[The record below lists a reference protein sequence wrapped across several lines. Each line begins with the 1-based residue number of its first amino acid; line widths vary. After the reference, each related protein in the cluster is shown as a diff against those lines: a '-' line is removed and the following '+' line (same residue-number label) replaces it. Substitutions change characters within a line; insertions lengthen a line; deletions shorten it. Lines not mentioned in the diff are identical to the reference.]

1 MFPPSEKK
9 KGAFIPARVS
19 SVTIATAGQTMLSIR
34 NTSPWLL
41 WLALLL
47 GVGALF
53 DSSSLAG
60 QNDSWDDDLKTT
72 SAPGGRTFNATC
84 AGCHGLDGRGS
95 DKGADIAAS
104 AKVRRLS
111 DSQVSSIISNGIPGT
126 GMPPFHTLSAQQI
139 SLLVGYLRILEGKL
153 DARTPPG
160 DRTRGKE
167 IFFGKG
173 ECSTCHMLS
182 GEGGFLGPDLSAY
195 GSSMSAKAIRD
206 EIVRPDRIEGA
217 GYRSAAITTRD
228 GDRMEGVV
236 RNEDNFSLQLQT
248 KDGSFH
254 FFQKTELRSVEPFGH
269 SVMPTD
275 YRQRLSPDELKD
287 LVSYLMNGSLARPG
301 PTSRKSEDPP
311 Q

>member
-1 MFPPSEKK
+1 
-9 KGAFIPARVS
+9 VS
-19 SVTIATAGQTMLSIR
+19 SVTIATAGQTMLSSR
-34 NTSPWLL
+34 NSSPLLL
-41 WLALLL
+41 WLALLVC
-47 GVGALF
+47 VGALF
-53 DSSSLAG
+53 GSSSLAR
-60 QNDSWDDDLKTT
+60 QNDSWEDDLKTT
-72 SAPGGRTFNATC
+72 SAPGGRTFNSTC

-95 DKGADIAAS
+95 DKGANIAAS

-126 GMPPFHTLSAQQI
+126 GMPPFHTLSARQI

-173 ECSTCHMLS
+173 ECSSCHMLS

-195 GSSMSAKAIRD
+195 GSSMSATAIRD
-206 EIVRPDRIEGA
+206 EIVRPDRIEAA

-228 GDRMEGVV
+228 GDRMEGVI

-254 FFQKTELRSVEPFGH
+254 FFQKTELRSVEPLGH
-269 SVMPTD
+269 SVMPAD
-275 YRQRLSPDELKD
+275 YRQRLSPDELND
-287 LVSYLMNGSLARPG
+287 LVSYLMNGSLARQAQ
-301 PTSRKSEDPP
+301 TSHKSQDPP

>member
-1 MFPPSEKK
+1 
-9 KGAFIPARVS
+9 
-19 SVTIATAGQTMLSIR
+19 MLSSR
-34 NTSPWLL
+34 NSSPWWL
-41 WLALLL
+41 WFALLL
-47 GVGALF
+47 WGCAFLT
-53 DSSSLAG
+53 SSSHAR
-60 QNDSWDDDLKTT
+60 QDSWEDDFKTT
-72 SAPGGRTFNATC
+72 SAPGGHTFNSTC

-95 DKGADIAAS
+95 DKGANIAAS
-104 AKVRRLS
+104 VRVRRLS

-126 GMPPFHTLSAQQI
+126 GMPAFHTLSARQI
-139 SLLVGYLRILEGKL
+139 SLLVGYVRILQGKL

-206 EIVRPDRIEGA
+206 EIVRPDRIEAA

-228 GDRMEGVV
+228 GDRMEGVI
-236 RNEDNFSLQLQT
+236 RNEDNFTLQLQT
-248 KDGSFH
+248 KDGNFH
-254 FFQKTELRSVEPFGH
+254 FFQKTELQSVEPFGH
-269 SVMPTD
+269 SAMPTD
-275 YRQRLSPDELKD
+275 YGQRLTPTELND
-287 LVSYLMNGSLARPG
+287 LVSYIMSGSNGSLPR
-301 PTSRKSEDPP
+301 TSHKSEDSP